1 MRNEERKMGKKVKS
15 SMKLKKKEK
24 KIGVWIKS
32 IWKKKMEWRNSAKG
46 LLEVAGMDASRM
58 WIMMLQIWYLRRK
71 LLLSRSMGKLGYAI

>member
-1 MRNEERKMGKKVKS
+1 MKKERWGKSEVKYETQE
-15 SMKLKKKEK
+15 KEK

-32 IWKKKMEWRNSAKG
+32 IWKKKMEWSNSAKG